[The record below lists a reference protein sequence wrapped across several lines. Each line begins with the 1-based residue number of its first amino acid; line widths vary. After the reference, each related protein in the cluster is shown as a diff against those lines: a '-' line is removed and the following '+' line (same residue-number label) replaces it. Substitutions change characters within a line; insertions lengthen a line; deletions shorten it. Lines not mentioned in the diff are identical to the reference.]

1 MCGAERFGDTGI
13 PARPAS
19 AHEVCQCVVPLLE
32 NLKPE
37 YRQAL
42 TVIDLDEG
50 RLADLAGRAG
60 ISEGNAAVRVHRA
73 RRAMK
78 EQVRMVCGSCAEHY
92 CLDCRCKHG

>member
-1 MCGAERFGDTGI
+1 LPDLDAY
-13 PARPAS
+13 S
-19 AHEVCQCVVPLLE
+19 AAAPEADEVCQCVVPLLE